1 MRVCPCKGCPD
12 AGCGEYHSICE
23 KYLLWKKEHD
33 EMMAKKEEPGLTI
46 NEANKRKYWRNMKH
60 ERKKRYV

>member
-1 MRVCPCKGCPD
+1 MKKIAPCKDCQKRHFN
-12 AGCGEYHSICE
+12 CHSMCVEY
-23 KYLLWKKEHD
+23 KAWKKELD
-33 EMMAKKEEPGLTI
+33 DMMAKKEPSGLTI